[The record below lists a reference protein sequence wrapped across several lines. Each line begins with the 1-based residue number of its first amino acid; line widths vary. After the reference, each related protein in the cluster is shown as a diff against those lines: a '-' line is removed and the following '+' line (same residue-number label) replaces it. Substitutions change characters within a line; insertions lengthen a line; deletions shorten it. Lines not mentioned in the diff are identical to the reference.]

1 MIWECVFLTI
11 ESFLYFLNLEMIM
24 TKIMGYRKKNYII
37 IFLLLLVYIFLAFIY
52 IFEKSVFILV
62 YMAVQIIQIILVRL
76 INKKSKIIIVIGIY
90 LFIYSVN
97 LVAVA
102 FFECI
107 FLLSVVQSFVVE
119 LILYGFIFL
128 VSLLCCYQK
137 NINSKIIYILKILSS
152 KVKILLLSYLLIN
165 TLVLAFILSFIP
177 LNEMIFWNVALR
189 ITIVLLSVFVFV
201 LTPIVTITAVS
212 NSYLKL
218 QNETFQK
225 DIEAQAKHYSDLAKA
240 NYELRRFKHDFNNIK
255 IGLEKTL
262 SDNNYEAAL
271 SIIENSNYDFQN
283 TAEKMLEFD
292 TGNGIVDAL
301 LSDKQS
307 KANKSNTRIV
317 FSGSVPPDSIAPTDL
332 CVLFGNT
339 LDNAIEACEKFE
351 DETEKNIFVSCKC
364 NSGFAF
370 ISITNPVADDVVIRG
385 NSIDSTK
392 ADKASHGY
400 GLYSLNKIVKKLD
413 GSLNLSCEDKI
424 FKVEIDL
431 SLEQTPI
438 YA

>member
-1 MIWECVFLTI
+1 MEFAFYIFELLLYSTSLFFLVKKVYDVYINGKKYFLSIFVMTILLIISSFILSYDFLMCVFMLAQLLQIVFLKMFSSKIGFLRIFSTYTFIYSLNLVLSISLYHLFTINDYVFVLIDLFTNIIVFSVSLWACFNVTFLLKLKYLLNVVPRYTKVLIISSCLFNGIFLVLLSSNPNIYENSPWNIVIRCLSVILSIIFLTI
-11 ESFLYFLNLEMIM
+11 LPI
-24 TKIMGYRKKNYII
+24 
-37 IFLLLLVYIFLAFIY
+37 
-52 IFEKSVFILV
+52 
-62 YMAVQIIQIILVRL
+62 
-76 INKKSKIIIVIGIY
+76 
-90 LFIYSVN
+90 
-97 LVAVA
+97 
-102 FFECI
+102 C
-107 FLLSVVQSFVVE
+107 
-119 LILYGFIFL
+119 
-128 VSLLCCYQK
+128 
-137 NINSKIIYILKILSS
+137 
-152 KVKILLLSYLLIN
+152 
-165 TLVLAFILSFIP
+165 
-177 LNEMIFWNVALR
+177 
-189 ITIVLLSVFVFV
+189 
-201 LTPIVTITAVS
+201 IVTSIN
-212 NSYLKL
+212 NSYLKS
-218 QNETFQK
+218 QNEKFQK

-262 SDNNYEAAL
+262 GDNDYEAAL
-271 SIIENSNYDFQN
+271 SILENSNYDFQN
-283 TAEKMLEFD
+283 IAEKMLEFD

-351 DETEKNIFVSCKC
+351 DETEKTILVSCKC

-413 GSLNLSCEDKI
+413 GSLNLSCEDRI
-424 FKVEIDL
+424 FKLEIDL

>member
-1 MIWECVFLTI
+1 MCHARNSHLIGAQTFAWHMTFCKACPLRGTTKSLWRCFCFPRTYHLRIARTFGRHKI
-11 ESFLYFLNLEMIM
+11 INNSRASFVEYVNFP
-24 TKIMGYRKKNYII
+24 
-37 IFLLLLVYIFLAFIY
+37 
-52 IFEKSVFILV
+52 
-62 YMAVQIIQIILVRL
+62 IQISDPRHKRL
-76 INKKSKIIIVIGIY
+76 PY
-90 LFIYSVN
+90 
-97 LVAVA
+97 
-102 FFECI
+102 
-107 FLLSVVQSFVVE
+107 
-119 LILYGFIFL
+119 
-128 VSLLCCYQK
+128 
-137 NINSKIIYILKILSS
+137 
-152 KVKILLLSYLLIN
+152 
-165 TLVLAFILSFIP
+165 
-177 LNEMIFWNVALR
+177 
-189 ITIVLLSVFVFV
+189 
-201 LTPIVTITAVS
+201 
-212 NSYLKL
+212 
-218 QNETFQK
+218 
-225 DIEAQAKHYSDLAKA
+225 
-240 NYELRRFKHDFNNIK
+240 DFNNIK

-262 SDNNYEAAL
+262 SDNDYEAAL
-271 SIIENSNYDFQN
+271 SIIENSNYELQN
-283 TAEKMLEFD
+283 TSEKMLEFD

-351 DETEKNIFVSCKC
+351 DETEKTIFVSCKC

-413 GSLNLSCEDKI
+413 GSLNLSCEDKT

-431 SLEQTPI
+431 SLEQTAI

>member
-1 MIWECVFLTI
+1 MDRIILTI
-11 ESFLYFLNLEMIM
+11 ESFLYLLNLEIIM
-24 TKIMGYRKKNYII
+24 SKIMRYKKKNYICVFLV
-37 IFLLLLVYIFLAFIY
+37 FLLYALFLSTAFFRKDIF
-52 IFEKSVFILV
+52 VFV
-62 YMAVQIIQIILVRL
+62 YMAAQGIQVILVRL
-76 INKKSKIIIVIGIY
+76 MNVKSKMITVVGIY
-90 LFIYSVN
+90 LFLYSIT
-97 LVAVA
+97 LLATG
-102 FFECI
+102 FFECV
-107 FLLSVVQSFVVE
+107 FSLSKIQSFVVE
-119 LILYGFIFL
+119 LFLYFIVFL
-128 VSLLCCYQK
+128 TCIFFCFNK
-137 NINSKIIYILKILSS
+137 NANAKITYVLDILS
-152 KVKILLLSYLLIN
+152 KKTKILLISYVLAN
-165 TLVLAFILSFIP
+165 TLLFSFILTYIP
-177 LNEMIFWNVALR
+177 LIHAIFWNIALK
-189 ITIVLLSVFVFV
+189 IALALLTAFLFILFPIIIFTV
-201 LTPIVTITAVS
+201 LT
-212 NSYLKL
+212 NSYLKS
-218 QNETFQK
+218 QNEKFQK

-262 SDNNYEAAL
+262 GDNDYEAAL
-271 SIIENSNYDFQN
+271 SILENSNYDFQN
-283 TAEKMLEFD
+283 IAEKMLEFD

-351 DETEKNIFVSCKC
+351 DETEKTIFVSCKC

-413 GSLNLSCEDKI
+413 GSLNLSCEDRI
-424 FKVEIDL
+424 FKVDIDL
-431 SLEQTPI
+431 SLEQIAI

>member
-1 MIWECVFLTI
+1 M
-11 ESFLYFLNLEMIM
+11 
-24 TKIMGYRKKNYII
+24 KI
-37 IFLLLLVYIFLAFIY
+37 FSVLLLV
-52 IFEKSVFILV
+52 VFFTALPIWIVTSLSNF
-62 YMAVQIIQIILVRL
+62 YLKKQ
-76 INKKSKIIIVIGIY
+76 NKE
-90 LFIYSVN
+90 F
-97 LVAVA
+97 
-102 FFECI
+102 
-107 FLLSVVQSFVVE
+107 
-119 LILYGFIFL
+119 
-128 VSLLCCYQK
+128 QK
-137 NINSKIIYILKILSS
+137 N
-152 KVKILLLSYLLIN
+152 
-165 TLVLAFILSFIP
+165 
-177 LNEMIFWNVALR
+177 
-189 ITIVLLSVFVFV
+189 
-201 LTPIVTITAVS
+201 
-212 NSYLKL
+212 
-218 QNETFQK
+218 
-225 DIEAQAKHYSDLAKA
+225 IEAQAKHYSDLAKA

-255 IGLEKTL
+255 IGLEKVL
-262 SDNNYEAAL
+262 SDNDYEAAL
-271 SIIENSNYDFQN
+271 SIIENSNYEIQDH
-283 TAEKMLEFD
+283 AHKMLEFD

-317 FSGSVPPDSIAPTDL
+317 FSGSVPPASIAPTDL

-351 DETEKNIFVSCKC
+351 NGTAKIIFVSCKC

-413 GSLNLSCEDKI
+413 GSLNLFCEDKT

-431 SLEQTPI
+431 SLEQPAI

>member
-1 MIWECVFLTI
+1 MDRILLII

-24 TKIMGYRKKNYII
+24 TKIMGYRKKNYIGV
-37 IFLLLLVYIFLAFIY
+37 FLLLLVYIFLGFIAALG
-52 IFEKSVFILV
+52 KSVFIFV
-62 YMAVQIIQIILVRL
+62 YMVVQIIQIILIRL
-76 INKKSKIIIVIGIY
+76 INKNSKTITVVGIY
-90 LFIYSVN
+90 LLFYSIT
-97 LVAVA
+97 LLTTA
-102 FFECI
+102 FFESV
-107 FLLSVVQSFVVE
+107 FLLSVVQSFSVE
-119 LILYGFIFL
+119 LILYGLLFL
-128 VSLLCCYQK
+128 VSLFCCYQK
-137 NINSKIIYILKILSS
+137 NINSKIICILNILSP
-152 KVKILLLSYLLIN
+152 KFKILLLAYLLIN
-165 TLVLAFILSFIP
+165 TLVLALILSFIP

-189 ITIVLLSVFVFV
+189 ITIALLSIFVFV
-201 LTPIVTITAVS
+201 LAPIIIIITLS
-212 NSYLKL
+212 NSYLKS

-262 SDNNYEAAL
+262 NDNDCEAAL
-271 SIIENSNYDFQN
+271 SIIENSNYEIQN
-283 TAEKMLEFD
+283 PTEKMLEFD

-301 LSDKQS
+301 LSDKQN

-351 DETEKNIFVSCKC
+351 DETEKTIFVSCKC

-370 ISITNPVADDVVIRG
+370 ISITNPVAEDVVIHG

-392 ADKASHGY
+392 SDKASHGY
-400 GLYSLNKIVKKLD
+400 GLYSLSKIVKKLD
-413 GSLNLSCEDKI
+413 GSLNLSCEDRI

-431 SLEQTPI
+431 SLEQIAI